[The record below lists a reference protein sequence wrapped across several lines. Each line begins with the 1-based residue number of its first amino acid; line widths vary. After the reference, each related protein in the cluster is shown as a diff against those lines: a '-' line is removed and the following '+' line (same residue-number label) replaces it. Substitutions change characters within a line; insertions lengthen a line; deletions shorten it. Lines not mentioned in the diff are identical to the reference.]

1 MFSANQNIVLRQHKR
16 RVVEYVE
23 STIPE
28 TALDL
33 GTSVMVMEVQC
44 RTPGCVPIETAI
56 AIVFPRNC
64 EGELIPGVKE
74 SGLGTT
80 HKTKILMP
88 LASVTK
94 DDVLDA
100 LPPAFEGGRKTWE
113 STCLNSRDFL
123 LGRIG
128 GMIGIDDTDFVVE
141 ERRTL
146 ALYLK
151 QCLEDYIRNDC
162 VAPEI
167 GKPFADEVETKEVV
181 TPEQQID
188 ESKNFDLDGSD
199 VAKTNGVD
207 ILQGSIKGDGN
218 FVIRRTLDT
227 DDLKK
232 NLPSLESTKIGT
244 SFRSSYNK
252 IGNSRRRQY
261 SMENSLQL
269 HTSSDAMIRR
279 LANREHAP
287 GVRSIGCPCC
297 DPDNMMNIV
306 DEKMMLNM

>member
-113 STCLNSRDFL
+113 STCLSSRDFL

-167 GKPFADEVETKEVV
+167 GKPFADEVETKKVV

-188 ESKNFDLDGSD
+188 ESKNFDIDGSD

-232 NLPSLESTKIGT
+232 NLPSLESTKIE
-244 SFRSSYNK
+244 S
-252 IGNSRRRQY
+252 
-261 SMENSLQL
+261 
-269 HTSSDAMIRR
+269 
-279 LANREHAP
+279 
-287 GVRSIGCPCC
+287 C
-297 DPDNMMNIV
+297 
-306 DEKMMLNM
+306 

>member
-1 MFSANQNIVLRQHKR
+1 MFSANDNIRLRQHKR
-16 RVVEYVE
+16 RVVEFVE
-23 STIPE
+23 STIPD

-33 GTSVMVMEVQC
+33 GTSVMVMEVKC

-80 HKTKILMP
+80 YKTKILLP

-100 LPPAFEGGRKTWE
+100 LPPAFEGGKLTWE
-113 STCLNSRDFL
+113 STCLNARDFV

-128 GMIGIDDTDFVVE
+128 GMIGIDESAVVVE

-146 ALYLK
+146 ALYLQ
-151 QCLEDYIRNDC
+151 QCLEDYIKNDC
-162 VAPEI
+162 VAPEL
-167 GKPFADEVETKEVV
+167 GKPFPDKA
-181 TPEQQID
+181 PEQQID
-188 ESKNFDLDGSD
+188 EKKNVELEGSE

-218 FVIRRTLDT
+218 FVIRRTLEV

-232 NLPSLESTKIGT
+232 NLPSLQSTKIGT
-244 SFRSSYNK
+244 SLQSSYTK
-252 IGNSRRRQY
+252 IGNSRRRQH
-261 SMENSLQL
+261 SMESSLQL
-269 HTSSDAMIRR
+269 PTSSDAMIRR
-279 LANREHAP
+279 LADREHTP

-306 DEKMMLNM
+306 DEQMMFNM